1 MPSFN
6 VNPPPYRPKKDLQA
20 EWGSFRKGL
29 NLLLRPTEL
38 RRDEMAQADNIML
51 VGSGVPTGRWGT
63 TSYFAAAST
72 SVAIRG
78 LGAFRNNASSI
89 NEIIAASDSGK
100 LVKRNG
106 SGFTPLS
113 GAFSFPSGTTVR
125 SAQLGGNLYLVSEF
139 SPFIKYVGSA
149 ISVFATLSA
158 PTGLSATNFSG
169 ATGTNTYSWVVTTTS
184 VTGGETTPSTN
195 ILLTNLPQDL
205 SRTQINLR
213 WTAPSA
219 AASTIS
225 GYSIYR
231 GAQGTE
237 RFLAQVN
244 ASTTTYVDTGAA
256 SAESILT
263 PFTNST
269 GGIKSR
275 FVKVFKDRL
284 LVVPKDDPTRLDIS
298 AKFPDETRF
307 NVGDGGGSVYIS
319 PNDGFDI
326 TGIEI
331 QPGSDRIV
339 VFKESGSF
347 SVELSSVQIGNF
359 TILDPQ
365 YQPIST
371 AVGCSSQDSVV
382 VVENDIFYFGRKGL
396 YVVGYEP
403 NFLSIIRTNE
413 ISARVR
419 PYLDQLNS
427 TDYETANAFYVKNMY
442 ILHFPDRKEAL
453 VYDRERGAFAGI
465 WKMPYGINHCLKYLD
480 SSGTEQYVIG
490 SNTGGLVYRYSSAL
504 NSDSGTTI
512 TKTIRT
518 GKDSFDAWYLLKII
532 KLFYIL
538 FREISGSVTVNIL
551 LEDRNGETSNVK
563 TFTITGAAVSGQSGW
578 GSNIWGSQLWG
589 STTGEPTVSSEEL
602 YRWGQLFKQGRLV
615 QVEISCTEPN
625 SNFELLGIRLTASAQ
640 GEGSLASSARV

>member
-1 MPSFN
+1 MPQLN
-6 VNPPPYRPKKDLQA
+6 TRPPAYKPKADLKA
-20 EWGSFRKGL
+20 EWTSFRRGL

-51 VGSGVPTGRWGT
+51 TGSGVPTGRWGT
-63 TSYFAAAST
+63 GVLFAAAST
-72 SVAIRG
+72 GSIRG
-78 LGAFRNNASSI
+78 LGTFRNNASSI
-89 NEIIAASDSGK
+89 NELIAANDQGQI
-100 LVKRNG
+100 VKRSG
-106 SGFTPLS
+106 SSYTALS
-113 GAFSFPSGTTVR
+113 GNFSLPSGTTVR
-125 SAQLGGNLYLVSEF
+125 MAQLGGNLYLVSENT
-139 SPFIKYVGSA
+139 PFVKYNGSQLQ
-149 ISVFATLSA
+149 VFATLSA
-158 PTGLSATNFSG
+158 PTGLQATNFSG

-184 VTGGETTPSTN
+184 LTGGETTPSTN
-195 ILLTNLPQDL
+195 VLLGNLPQDL
-205 SRTQINLR
+205 SQTQVNIR
-213 WTAPSA
+213 WSAPSA

-225 GYSIYR
+225 GFSIYR
-231 GAQGTE
+231 GSAGSE
-237 RFLAQVN
+237 RFLAQLGPSV
-244 ASTTTYVDTGAA
+244 TQYVDTGAA
-256 SAESILT
+256 AAESILA
-263 PFTNST
+263 PLTNNT
-269 GGIKSR
+269 GGIKSK

-284 LVVPKDDPTRLDIS
+284 LVVPKDDPTRLEIS
-298 AKFPDETRF
+298 ARYPDETSF

-347 SVELSSVQIGNF
+347 AVELATVQIGNF

-371 AVGCSSQDSVV
+371 AVGCSSPDSVV

-413 ISARVR
+413 ISARMR

-427 TDYETANAFYVKNMY
+427 DDYATANAFYVKNMY
-442 ILHFPDRKEAL
+442 VLHFPDRKEAM
-453 VYDRERGAFAGI
+453 VYDRERGSFAGI
-465 WKMPYGINHCLKYLD
+465 WKLPYGIKHCLKYLD
-480 SSGTEQYVIG
+480 STGTEQYVIG
-490 SNTGGLVYRYSSAL
+490 ADTQGLVYKYDSAL
-504 NSDSGTTI
+504 NSDNGTTI

-518 GKDSFDAWYLLKII
+518 GKEAFDAWYLLKII

-538 FREISGSVTVNIL
+538 FRQISGSVTVNIL

-578 GSNIWGSQLWG
+578 GSNMWGSVVWG
-589 STTGEPTVSSEEL
+589 STSGSPTVAGEEL

-615 QVEISCTEPN
+615 QIEISCTEPN
-625 SNFELLGIRLTASAQ
+625 SNFELLSVRLTASAQ